1 MTAYPKLKSAADA
14 AGAERD
20 VLALWDRGNVFRRSV
35 DERPEDRSWVFYE
48 GPPTANGRPGVHHV
62 IARLCKDAV
71 CRYRTMRGYRVVR
84 KAGWDTHGL
93 PVEIEVESE
102 LGIRHK
108 DEIERYG
115 VAEFNRRC
123 RQSVF
128 RYEKDWRE
136 FTRRIGYWLD
146 MEHPYVTCDNRY
158 IESVWNILKRFFDAG
173 LVYEGHRIVPY
184 CPRCETS
191 LSSHE
196 VSQGYREVSDPSVF
210 VRFRRRGADED
221 FLVWT
226 TTPWTLVSNV
236 ALAVGP
242 DHEYLRVRHE
252 GRTLVLAAARA
263 DAVLGD
269 GYEVLDRMRGADLVG
284 ATYEPLFDFFADT
297 EGAFGVVPGDFVSL
311 EEGTGIVHIAPA
323 FGEDDYRLHRE
334 HGLPIIQAVTPRGTF
349 TDDIEPWA
357 GRFIKDADPD
367 IVRDLEARGR
377 LLRAE
382 TVRHSYPFCWR
393 CRTPLIY
400 YARRSWYIRTTA
412 FRDRMIEANRE
423 VTWIPPEVGEYR
435 FGNWLENNVDW
446 SLSRERYWG
455 TPLNV
460 WRCGACDA
468 VDAIGSIDELRE
480 RAVTLPD
487 GELDLHRPW
496 VDDVEIACPKCGER
510 MRRVREVIDVWFD
523 SGAMPFAQYHWPWD
537 EEHLFARQFPA
548 DFICEGID
556 QCRGWFYSLL
566 AISVF
571 LEGRSPYRRCLTT
584 ELILDRHGQK
594 MSKSRGNAVDPWD
607 VLDAEGADAMRW
619 YLTVTSPPWTPT
631 RFDREGVR
639 ETSRRMFDTLR
650 NVYQFFAMYAGI
662 DGWTPADATPG
673 EPQLLDRWIL
683 SRFHTL
689 VGEVREWMDACDLT
703 RAARAVQAFVI
714 DEVSNWY
721 VRRSRRRFWK
731 GAPGPDKAAAYR
743 TLWTV
748 LDGVARLIAPVAP
761 FVAEEL
767 YLALRGHTP
776 ASADGAISV
785 HLEPFPEPDASA
797 VDAEL
802 ERRMRM
808 ALAVTALGRQA
819 RNVAR
824 VRTRQPLRR
833 IVVHALD
840 SEALE
845 ALIGDASIGELV
857 RDELNVRAVEA
868 ADDVRAVATPRAR
881 PVFPAL
887 GRRFGRRVPRVAAAI
902 EALDAPA
909 LAAFERDGEV
919 TVDVD
924 GEAVRLGREELTVE
938 IEPVEGFAAARD
950 RGVTVGLD
958 LALDEELRREGAA
971 RELVNR
977 IQNARKRAG
986 LEVTDRIRLRYWGPG
1001 ADWVFGA
1008 LGELIAGETLAL
1020 EWKRLAEPATDAG
1033 GEDAG
1038 PAVTVDLEPG
1048 TAWVWIERADDSD

>member
-35 DERPEDRSWVFYE
+35 DERPEDRPWVFYE

-93 PVEIEVESE
+93 PVEIEVENE

-108 DEIERYG
+108 DEIEAFG

-123 RQSVF
+123 RESVF
-128 RYEKDWRE
+128 RYEKDWVE

-146 MEHPYVTCDNRY
+146 MDHPYVTCDNRY
-158 IESVWNILKRFFDAG
+158 VESVWHILKRFFDAG
-173 LVYEGHRIVPY
+173 LVYEGHKIVPY

-196 VSQGYREVSDPSVF
+196 VSQGYRDTKDPSVY
-210 VRFRRRGADED
+210 VRFRRRGADES

-226 TTPWTLVSNV
+226 TTPWTLISNV

-242 DHEYLRVRHE
+242 EHEYVRVRHGDE
-252 GRTLVLAAARA
+252 TLVLAAALADRA
-263 DAVLGD
+263 LEGD
-269 GYEVLDRMRGADLVG
+269 YEVLERMRGADLVG
-284 ATYEPLFDFFADT
+284 ETYEPLFDFFADT
-297 EGAFGVVPGDFVSL
+297 EGAFRVVPGDFVSL
-311 EEGTGIVHIAPA
+311 EDGTGIVHIAPA
-323 FGEDDYRLHRE
+323 FGEDDYRLHQE
-334 HGLPIIQAVTPRGTF
+334 HGLPIIQAVTPSGTF
-349 TDDIEPWA
+349 PDEITPWA

-367 IVRDLEARGR
+367 IIRNLDERG
-377 LLRAE
+377 LLYRAGKVE
-382 TVRHSYPFCWR
+382 HSYPFCWR
-393 CRTPLIY
+393 CHTPLIY
-400 YARRSWYIRTTA
+400 YARRSWYIRTTE
-412 FRDRMIEANRE
+412 FRDRMIEANRS

-455 TPLNV
+455 TPLNI
-460 WRCGACDA
+460 WRCTSCDA

-480 RAVTLPD
+480 RATAMPE

-496 VDDVEIACPKCGER
+496 VDGVEIACPKCGAA

-523 SGAMPFAQYHWPWD
+523 SGSMPFAQYHWPWD
-537 EEHLFARQFPA
+537 EEGMFEKQFPA
-548 DFICEGID
+548 DFIAEGID

-571 LEGRSPYRRCLTT
+571 LKGESPYRRCLTT

-594 MSKSRGNAVDPWD
+594 MSKSRGNAVDPWE
-607 VLDAEGADAMRW
+607 VLDDEGADAMRW

-631 RFDREGVR
+631 RFDRDGIR

-650 NVYQFFAMYAGI
+650 NVYQFFALYAGI
-662 DGWTPADATPG
+662 DGWTPDDETPT
-673 EPQLLDRWIL
+673 ELQLLDRWIL
-683 SRFHTL
+683 SRYHTL
-689 VGEVREWMDACDLT
+689 VGEVTRWMDACDLT
-703 RAARAVQAFVI
+703 RAARAVQTFVI

-731 GAPGPDKAAAYR
+731 GPIGPDKAAAYR

-748 LDGVARLIAPVAP
+748 LDGVARLVAPIAP

-767 YLALRGHTP
+767 YLALRGTTP
-776 ASADGAISV
+776 EAADGSASV
-785 HLEPFPEPDASA
+785 HLEPFPEPDAGA
-797 VDAEL
+797 VDEAL
-802 ERRMRM
+802 ERRMNL
-808 ALAVTALGRQA
+808 ALAVTALGRAA
-819 RNVAR
+819 RNAAK

-833 IVVHALD
+833 IVVHAAD
-840 SEALE
+840 AEALDALMGDE
-845 ALIGDASIGELV
+845 AIAALV
-857 RDELNVRAVEA
+857 RDELNVKAIERT
-868 ADDVRAVATPRAR
+868 DDVRTIAVLRAR
-881 PVFPAL
+881 PAFPAL
-887 GRRFGRRVPRVAAAI
+887 GRRFGRRVPRIAEAI
-902 EALDAPA
+902 GALDADA
-909 LAAFERDGEV
+909 LAAFDRDGEV
-919 TVDVD
+919 TVTVD
-924 GEAVRLGREELTVE
+924 GESIVLGREELGVE
-938 IEPVEGFAAARD
+938 IEPAEGFAAARD
-950 RGVTVGLD
+950 RDVTVGLD
-958 LALDEELRREGAA
+958 LSLDEALRREGAA

-986 LEVTDRIRLRYWGPG
+986 LEVTDRIRLDYAGEG
-1001 ADWVFGA
+1001 AEWVFSQW
-1008 LGELIAGETLAL
+1008 GELIARETLAASWTGL
-1020 EWKRLAEPATDAG
+1020 EGDPGEAALASVELDFDGRPAR
-1033 GEDAG
+1033 
-1038 PAVTVDLEPG
+1038 
-1048 TAWVWIERADDSD
+1048 VWLHRAPSESD